1 MSVPEVPRETQRFI
15 LAIIL
20 VVGFLAIFA
29 YAFHVTK
36 DVELVKTVMTVLSG
50 ALSATVAFFFGTKTG
65 ERALEARR

>member
-1 MSVPEVPRETQRFI
+1 MSAPEIPRETQRFI

-20 VVGFLAIFA
+20 VVGFFIIFA

-50 ALSATVAFFFGTKTG
+50 ALSAIVAFFFGVKTG
-65 ERALEARR
+65 ERALEARG